1 MHNKAERM
9 RARLLSLKGALVAI
23 ALTMI
28 YVGLSGLMADS
39 DKVTLQWGQACD
51 DMMCSPAAMLLG
63 GVPEDESRVID
74 ALRAK
79 PQFTTLC
86 LQSQGG
92 SSGGAMALADWL
104 SNNSYNTCVPRVQS
118 QRAVCSG
125 ACAVV
130 FAGGQQR
137 QVDKDVAFGIHGG
150 AVPGLIRQQPNALT
164 DEPGTPAGSGPWQR
178 QLSIQANQL
187 ASRLAQTLRFGFQA
201 EPMARL
207 LREAALVP
215 AHTFR
220 RLTAAEMADWQ
231 LISKPADKELVWL
244 SGPKQ
249 SILQP

>member
-1 MHNKAERM
+1 MHNMVNRIK
-9 RARLLSLKGALVAI
+9 ARLLSFKGALVAI
-23 ALTMI
+23 ALTMV
-28 YVGLSGLMADS
+28 YVGLSGLMANPE
-39 DKVTLQWGQACD
+39 KVALQWGQACD

-63 GVPEDESRVID
+63 GVPGDESRVID
-74 ALRAK
+74 ALRAR

-92 SSGGAMALADWL
+92 SSGGAMALAGWL
-104 SNNSYNTCVPRVQS
+104 SKNGYNTCVPRVQS

-137 QVDKDVAFGIHGG
+137 QVDKEVVFSIHGG
-150 AVPGLIRQQPNALT
+150 AVPGLIRQQPSALT
-164 DEPGTPAGSGPWQR
+164 GEPGIPAGSGPWQR

-187 ASRLAQTLRFGFQA
+187 ASRVAQTLRFGLQT

-207 LREAALVP
+207 LREATLVP

-220 RLTAAEMADWQ
+220 RLTPAEMAGWQ
-231 LISKPADKELVWL
+231 LISEPADKELVWL
-244 SGPKQ
+244 PEPKQ
-249 SILQP
+249 SVLQP